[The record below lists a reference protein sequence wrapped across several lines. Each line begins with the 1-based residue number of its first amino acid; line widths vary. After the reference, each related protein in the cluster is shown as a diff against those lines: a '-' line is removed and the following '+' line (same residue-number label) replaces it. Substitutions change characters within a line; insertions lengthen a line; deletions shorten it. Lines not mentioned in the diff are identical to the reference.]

1 LVPPRTRYH
10 HRTITA
16 PSLHHHCTITAPSLH
31 HHCTITAPSLHH
43 HCTITAPALLL
54 VLVDPPF
61 AEDGFVRDSL
71 NKQGEGVT
79 VWVER
84 VENKKSASDGAV
96 MVQ

>member
-1 LVPPRTRYH
+1 
-10 HRTITA
+10 
-16 PSLHHHCTITAPSLH
+16 
-31 HHCTITAPSLHH
+31 
-43 HCTITAPALLL
+43 LL